1 MKTRHSR
8 VQKRIRTWLNM
19 ADCVRRMAR
28 WKSFCG
34 ARIRGGWAGDPRPGA
49 QALPTT
55 AAHTVPG
62 SGGVG
67 RGLPPPLGWG
77 ERAGPQ
83 ARGPDL
89 RPELSVTL
97 QLGMG
102 ESQGAWRGW
111 AGEETVQ
118 GGPC

>member
-34 ARIRGGWAGDPRPGA
+34 ARIRGGWAGDPPPGPRPFPR
-49 QALPTT
+49 QR
-55 AAHTVPG
+55 HTQCLEAR
-62 SGGVG
+62 GGP
-67 RGLPPPLGWG
+67 GLPPPLGWG

-102 ESQGAWRGW
+102 ESQGAWRGQ
-111 AGEETVQ
+111 AREETVQ